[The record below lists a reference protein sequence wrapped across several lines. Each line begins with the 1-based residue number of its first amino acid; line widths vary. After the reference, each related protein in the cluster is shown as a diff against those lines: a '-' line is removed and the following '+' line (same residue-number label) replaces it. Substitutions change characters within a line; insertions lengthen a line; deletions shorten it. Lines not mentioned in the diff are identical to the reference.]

1 MHLRKYIPSILNDI
15 GIDNLDPMVRAAAI
29 SASFACAETLTQE
42 SRYIDIVQILLC
54 SPIIVQILGL
64 QVIVRT

>member
-1 MHLRKYIPSILNDI
+1 MRFTKYVPPILYDVC
-15 GIDNLDPMVRAAAI
+15 IDSLDPMVRAAAV
-29 SASFACAETLTQE
+29 SASFACAETLGQE